1 MSNKLQIDLNS
12 WNRKDH
18 FQFFGQFEEPFFG
31 ITTELNCT
39 AAYQYCKSK
48 QISFFLYYLYQALA
62 AAQEIENFRYRIV
75 DGNVY
80 LFEQINASPT
90 IMRPD
95 GTFGFSYIDYSENF
109 EIFYQNAI
117 LARDAVQAG
126 SGLIPAV
133 SGENVIHFS
142 TLPWIRFTAV
152 SHARSFS
159 FPDSAPKVTFGKL
172 TIVGDQKVIPVSV
185 HAHHGLVD
193 GYHVGLYFEELQRR
207 FNQLY

>member
-1 MSNKLQIDLNS
+1 MSGKQLIDLDS

-18 FQFFGQFEEPFFG
+18 FHFFSQFDEPFFG

-39 AAYQYCKSK
+39 VAYQYCKLK

-62 AAQEIENFRYRIV
+62 AAQEIENFKYRIV
-75 DGNVY
+75 DGKVY
-80 LFEQINASPT
+80 LFDQINASPT

-95 GTFGFSYIDYSENF
+95 GTFGFSYMDFSKDF
-109 EIFYQNAI
+109 EEFYTRA
-117 LARDAVQAG
+117 LAVREAVQAG
-126 SGLIPAV
+126 SGLVPAV

-152 SHARSFS
+152 SHARNFS

-172 TIVGDQKVIPVSV
+172 TILGDQRVIPVSV

-193 GYHVGLYFEELQRR
+193 GYHVGLYFDELQRR
-207 FNQLY
+207 LNLD

>member
-1 MSNKLQIDLNS
+1 MSNRQLVDFNS
-12 WNRKDH
+12 WKRKEH
-18 FQFFGQFEEPFFG
+18 FEFFSQFEEPFFG
-31 ITTELNCT
+31 ITCELNCT

-62 AAQEIENFRYRIV
+62 AAQVIENFRYRIV

-80 LFEQINASPT
+80 LYDRINASPT

-95 GTFGFSYIDYSENF
+95 GTFGFSYMDYSEDF
-109 EIFYQNAI
+109 DTFYSEAVKVR
-117 LARDAVQAG
+117 AAVQAG

-142 TLPWIRFTAV
+142 TLPWIRFTSV

-172 TIVGDQKVIPVSV
+172 TIVGDHRVIPVSV

-193 GYHVGLYFEELQRR
+193 GYHVGLYFEALRQRL
-207 FNQLY
+207 NMK

>member
-1 MSNKLQIDLNS
+1 MSNKQLIDPDS

-18 FQFFGQFEEPFFG
+18 FQFFAQFEEPFFG

-39 AAYQYCKSK
+39 AAYQYCKANK
-48 QISFFLYYLYQALA
+48 ISFFLYYLYQALA

-75 DGNVY
+75 DGSVY
-80 LFEQINASPT
+80 LFDRINASPT
-90 IMRPD
+90 IMRAD
-95 GTFGFSYIDYSENF
+95 GTFGFSYMDYYEDF
-109 EIFYQNAI
+109 KTFYEHAI
-117 LARDAVQAG
+117 KARDAVQAG

-172 TIVGDQKVIPVSV
+172 TIAGDQKVFPVSV

-193 GYHVGLYFEELQRR
+193 GYHVGLYFEVLQRR
-207 FNQLY
+207 LNMS